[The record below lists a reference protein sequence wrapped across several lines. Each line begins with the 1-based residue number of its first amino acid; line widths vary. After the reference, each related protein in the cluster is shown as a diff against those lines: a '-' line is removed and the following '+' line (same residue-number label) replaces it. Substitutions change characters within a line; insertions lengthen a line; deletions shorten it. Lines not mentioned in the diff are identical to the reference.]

1 MTQTYIG
8 VDLSKHRLDICDPR
22 RGSFVVEN
30 TRAALFAWVRE
41 LDAQDILIFEA
52 TSGCDR
58 DLLAVAEAADQPR
71 VRLNPSFAFHFARSL
86 NLPKTDRVDAAM
98 LARYGRERQPEPDPP
113 RERARLDLAALVKR
127 RDQLKRMQVQE
138 QNRLAEVDHPV
149 AEVSLRR
156 SLAVLAEETA
166 ELDRAIE
173 AHLAA
178 SPTLAEDA
186 ARLITI
192 PGIGPVSAAI
202 LLAHLPELGKVA
214 PRAAASLAGL
224 APRAR
229 ESGMWKGRRHL
240 GPGRRQIR
248 RVLYM
253 AAMAAIRAKG
263 DLKPFAERLA
273 LRGKPGKVIV
283 CAAARKLVVTANAI
297 LRDQVSY
304 RAA

>member
-22 RGSFVVEN
+22 RGTLVIEN
-30 TRAALFAWVRE
+30 CRAALSAWIE
-41 LDAQDILIFEA
+41 KLDAQDILIFEA

-58 DLLAVAEAADQPR
+58 DLLAVAEAAGQAT
-71 VRLNPSFAFHFARSL
+71 VRLNPGFAFHFARSL

-98 LARYGRERQPEPDPP
+98 LARYGQERQPEPDPP
-113 RERARLDLAALVKR
+113 RAPARLDLAALVKR
-127 RDQLKRMQVQE
+127 RDQLRRMEVQE
-138 QNRLAEVDHPV
+138 KNRLAEVEHPV
-149 AEVSLRR
+149 AEASLRR
-156 SLAVLAEETA
+156 SLAALADETA
-166 ELDRAIE
+166 VLDRAIKE
-173 AHLAA
+173 HLAA
-178 SPTLAEDA
+178 SPGLAEDA
-186 ARLITI
+186 ARLTSI

-202 LLAHLPELGKVA
+202 LLAHLPELGQVA

-229 ESGMWKGRRHL
+229 ESGMWKGRRRL

-253 AAMAAIRAKG
+253 AAMSAIRANG
-263 DLKPFAERLA
+263 ALKPFATRLA
-273 LRGKPGKVIV
+273 QRGKPGKVII
-283 CAAARKLVVTANAI
+283 CAAARKLVVTANAL
-297 LRDQVSY
+297 LRDRVSY